1 MSKKKKQDGFVRTN
15 ISIPRT
21 LYSELRAKKNIS
33 WSMLFRYAAEDWLA
47 GNMDAVKRGMQ
58 RDHEKRMKEL

>member
-1 MSKKKKQDGFVRTN
+1 MSKKKKQAGFIRVTL
-15 ISIPRT
+15 SIPRS
-21 LYSELRAKKNIS
+21 LHNDLLAKKNIY
-33 WSMLFRYAAEDWLA
+33 WSTLFRYAAEDWLA